1 MIEGFQQLADGVEV
15 DIRLTLDNKIVC
27 HHDKSALRTTGIDR
41 KIEDM
46 SLEEIQSLDC
56 GSWFGE
62 NWSDERIPEL
72 KDVLKSVPKDKEIY
86 IEVKTKEETVPF
98 LLRDID
104 EQELSIDQI
113 TVITFFPEV
122 IREIKRR
129 DANIKCNLL
138 IAFDY
143 KDIAVDEII
152 DLAVKIDANGLGA
165 QNHKRLNRQ
174 FIQSLKNTGKSV
186 HVWTVNSRKEAE
198 EYLKNGIDSIT
209 TNKPLYLRNHLEQ
222 VELI

>member
-86 IEVKTKEETVPF
+86 IEVKTKEEIVPF
-98 LLRDID
+98 LLRNID

-222 VELI
+222 VELF

>member
-86 IEVKTKEETVPF
+86 IEVKTKEEIVPF

-143 KDIAVDEII
+143 KDITVDEII
-152 DLAVKIDANGLGA
+152 DLAIKIDANGLGS
-165 QNHKRLNRQ
+165 QNHKRLNKQ

-222 VELI
+222 VELF

>member
-1 MIEGFQQLADGVEV
+1 VIKGFQQLADGVEV

-86 IEVKTKEETVPF
+86 IEVKTKEEIVPF
-98 LLRDID
+98 LLQDID
-104 EQELSIDQI
+104 EQKLSIDQI

>member
-1 MIEGFQQLADGVEV
+1 VIEGFQQLADGVEV

-86 IEVKTKEETVPF
+86 IEVKTKEEIAPF
-98 LLRDID
+98 LLQDID
-104 EQELSIDQI
+104 EQKLSIDQI

>member
-1 MIEGFQQLADGVEV
+1 MTEGFQQQADGVEV

-86 IEVKTKEETVPF
+86 IEVKTKEEIVPF

-152 DLAVKIDANGLGA
+152 DLAVKINANGLGA

>member
-1 MIEGFQQLADGVEV
+1 VIEGFQQLADGVEV

-86 IEVKTKEETVPF
+86 IEVKTKEEIVPF
-98 LLRDID
+98 LLRGID
-104 EQELSIDQI
+104 EQKLSIDQI

-209 TNKPLYLRNHLEQ
+209 TNKPLYLRNHLEK

>member
-86 IEVKTKEETVPF
+86 IEVKTKEEIVPF

-165 QNHKRLNRQ
+165 QNHKRLNGQ

>member
-1 MIEGFQQLADGVEV
+1 MTEGFQQQADGVEV

-86 IEVKTKEETVPF
+86 IEVKTKEEIVPF
-98 LLRDID
+98 LLQDID
-104 EQELSIDQI
+104 EQKLSIDQI

-209 TNKPLYLRNHLEQ
+209 TNKPLYLRNHLEK

>member
-56 GSWFGE
+56 GSWLGE
-62 NWSDERIPEL
+62 NWSDERIPAL

-86 IEVKTKEETVPF
+86 IEVKTKEEIVPF

-104 EQELSIDQI
+104 EQKLSIDQI

-174 FIQSLKNTGKSV
+174 FIQSLKITGKSV
-186 HVWTVNSRKEAE
+186 HGWTVNSKKEAE

>member
-86 IEVKTKEETVPF
+86 IEVKTKEEIVPF

-104 EQELSIDQI
+104 EQKLSIDQI

-143 KDIAVDEII
+143 KGIAVDEII

>member
-1 MIEGFQQLADGVEV
+1 VTEGFQQQADGVEV

>member
-1 MIEGFQQLADGVEV
+1 MTEGFQQQADGVEV

>member
-1 MIEGFQQLADGVEV
+1 MTEGFQQQADGVEV

-86 IEVKTKEETVPF
+86 IEVKTKEEIVPF

>member
-1 MIEGFQQLADGVEV
+1 VIEGFQQLADGVEV

-41 KIEDM
+41 KIENM
-46 SLEEIQSLDC
+46 SLKEIQSLDC

-86 IEVKTKEETVPF
+86 IEVKTKEEIVPF

-165 QNHKRLNRQ
+165 QNHKRLNGQ

-198 EYLKNGIDSIT
+198 EYFKNGIDSIT

-222 VELI
+222 VELF

>member
-1 MIEGFQQLADGVEV
+1 MTEGFQQQADGVEV

-86 IEVKTKEETVPF
+86 IEIKTKEEIVPF

>member
-27 HHDKSALRTTGIDR
+27 HHDKSALLTTGIDR

-86 IEVKTKEETVPF
+86 IEVKTKEEIVPF

-104 EQELSIDQI
+104 EQKLSIDQI

>member
-165 QNHKRLNRQ
+165 QNHKRLNGQ

>member
-1 MIEGFQQLADGVEV
+1 VIEGFQQLADGVEV

>member
-15 DIRLTLDNKIVC
+15 DIRLTVDNKIVC

-86 IEVKTKEETVPF
+86 IEVKTKEEIVPF

-174 FIQSLKNTGKSV
+174 FIQSLKDTGKSV

-209 TNKPLYLRNHLEQ
+209 TNKPLYLRNHLEK

>member
-56 GSWFGE
+56 GSWLGE

-86 IEVKTKEETVPF
+86 IEVKTKEEIVPF

>member
-1 MIEGFQQLADGVEV
+1 VIEGFQQLADGVEV

-86 IEVKTKEETVPF
+86 IEVKTKEEIVPF
-98 LLRDID
+98 LLRDIV

-165 QNHKRLNRQ
+165 QNHKRLNGQ

-209 TNKPLYLRNHLEQ
+209 TNKPLYLRNHLEK

>member
-1 MIEGFQQLADGVEV
+1 MTEGFLQQADGVEV

-72 KDVLKSVPKDKEIY
+72 KDVLKSVPKEKEIY
-86 IEVKTKEETVPF
+86 IEVKTKEEIVPF

-104 EQELSIDQI
+104 AQELSIDQI

-143 KDIAVDEII
+143 REITVDEII

-165 QNHKRLNRQ
+165 QNHKRLNEQ

-209 TNKPLYLRNHLEQ
+209 TNKPLYLRNYLEQ
-222 VELI
+222 VELF

>member
-86 IEVKTKEETVPF
+86 IEVKTKEEIVPF
-98 LLRDID
+98 LLQDID
-104 EQELSIDQI
+104 EQKLSIDQI

-129 DANIKCNLL
+129 DANVKCNLL

>member
-86 IEVKTKEETVPF
+86 IEVKTKEEIVPF

-104 EQELSIDQI
+104 EQKLSIDQI

-165 QNHKRLNRQ
+165 QNHKRLNGQ

>member
-86 IEVKTKEETVPF
+86 IEVKTKEEIVPF

>member
-86 IEVKTKEETVPF
+86 IEVKTKEEIVPF
-98 LLRDID
+98 LLRNID

-143 KDIAVDEII
+143 KGIAVDEII

-165 QNHKRLNRQ
+165 QNHKRLNGQ

-222 VELI
+222 VELF

>member
-1 MIEGFQQLADGVEV
+1 VIEGFQQLADGVEV

-86 IEVKTKEETVPF
+86 IEVKTKEEIVPF

-165 QNHKRLNRQ
+165 QNHKRLDGQ
-174 FIQSLKNTGKSV
+174 FIRSLKNTDKSV

-222 VELI
+222 VELF

>member
-86 IEVKTKEETVPF
+86 IEVKTKEEIVPF

-104 EQELSIDQI
+104 EQKLSIDQI

-165 QNHKRLNRQ
+165 QNHKRLNGQ

-222 VELI
+222 VELF

>member
-86 IEVKTKEETVPF
+86 IEVKTKEEIVPF

-143 KDIAVDEII
+143 KGIAVDEII

-165 QNHKRLNRQ
+165 QNHKRLNGQ

-222 VELI
+222 VELF

>member
-1 MIEGFQQLADGVEV
+1 VTEGFQQQADGVEV

-86 IEVKTKEETVPF
+86 IEVKTKEEIVPF
-98 LLRDID
+98 LLQDID
-104 EQELSIDQI
+104 EQKLSIDQI

>member
-86 IEVKTKEETVPF
+86 IEVKTKEEIVPF

-104 EQELSIDQI
+104 EQKLSIDQI

>member
-86 IEVKTKEETVPF
+86 IEVKTKEEIVPF

-104 EQELSIDQI
+104 EQKLSIDQI

-152 DLAVKIDANGLGA
+152 DLAVKINANGLGA

>member
-1 MIEGFQQLADGVEV
+1 MTEGFLQQADGVEV

-72 KDVLKSVPKDKEIY
+72 KDVLKSVPKEKEIY
-86 IEVKTKEETVPF
+86 IEVKTKEEIVPF

-104 EQELSIDQI
+104 AQELSIDQI

-143 KDIAVDEII
+143 KNITVDEII
-152 DLAVKIDANGLGA
+152 DLAFKIEANGLGA
-165 QNHKRLNRQ
+165 QNHKRLNEQ

-209 TNKPLYLRNHLEQ
+209 TNKPLYLRNYLEQ
-222 VELI
+222 VELF

>member
-1 MIEGFQQLADGVEV
+1 MTEGFQQLADGVEV

-86 IEVKTKEETVPF
+86 IEVKTKEEIVPF
-98 LLRDID
+98 LLQDID
-104 EQELSIDQI
+104 EQKLSIDQI

-143 KDIAVDEII
+143 KGIAVDEII

-222 VELI
+222 VELF

>member
-86 IEVKTKEETVPF
+86 IEVKTKEEIVPF

-222 VELI
+222 VELF

>member
-86 IEVKTKEETVPF
+86 IEVKTKEEIVPF
-98 LLRDID
+98 LLQDID
-104 EQELSIDQI
+104 EQKLSIDQI

-152 DLAVKIDANGLGA
+152 DLAVKINANGLGA

>member
-1 MIEGFQQLADGVEV
+1 MTEGFQQQADGVEV

-86 IEVKTKEETVPF
+86 IEVKTKEEIVPF
-98 LLRDID
+98 LLQDID
-104 EQELSIDQI
+104 EQKLSIDQI

>member
-1 MIEGFQQLADGVEV
+1 VIEGFQQLADGVEV

-62 NWSDERIPEL
+62 HWSDERIPEL

-86 IEVKTKEETVPF
+86 IEVKTKEEIVPF
-98 LLRDID
+98 LLQDID
-104 EQELSIDQI
+104 EQKLSIDQI

-209 TNKPLYLRNHLEQ
+209 TNKPLYLRNHLEK

>member
-86 IEVKTKEETVPF
+86 IEVKTKEEIVPF
-98 LLRDID
+98 LLQDID
-104 EQELSIDQI
+104 EQKLSIDQI